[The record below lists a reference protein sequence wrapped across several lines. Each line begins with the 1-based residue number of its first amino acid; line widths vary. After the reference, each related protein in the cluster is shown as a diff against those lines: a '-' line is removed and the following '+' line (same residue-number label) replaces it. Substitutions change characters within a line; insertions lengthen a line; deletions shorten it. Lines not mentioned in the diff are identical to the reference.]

1 MHRIAAAGTG
11 AHGRVAWSNCPNRI
25 DEAGQKSCAALKY
38 RGHVLLTVMLLVVG
52 QCVPERP
59 GWARRFVGEK
69 NAQVLESAT
78 SVELYRINPYA
89 RGRRDSVHTFAVLS
103 RQTVEPSFARE
114 LADIVLSDESLERGK
129 ECTND
134 ASYGSIKL
142 CGGFQPGVMFRVHA
156 ESRRVDLLV
165 CFECDDLAVVSGTV
179 VDRESLIT
187 RDVGGGSE
195 ALLELT
201 ARLLPDDPGIH
212 SMARR
217 KRLAREDREHRARL
231 EARLA
236 ARGGDADLARAF
248 LSQEGDIAG
257 RVFTEL
263 AATSWSGEG
272 HVEAALSLVL
282 QELTSTELVAAAV
295 PCLEDA
301 HCRIGA
307 ARAFQEL
314 GGFGRLSRRAYER
327 LLPLVAEVALGDGDQ
342 YTSELVIW
350 RLALWRTPETTRLLW
365 RIFDGDLT
373 PRGLPSAKVLALVA
387 LNRQSLE
394 EARLALELFVPTTPE
409 EQTALRFAW
418 ALVGRPEGLTAS
430 DLARARTPLALAGVD
445 SVRRF
450 RRKDLLGLLVEGAL
464 ENREPMVS
472 ESVEAAFKELLG
484 KDSPNGDT
492 EIRRWWKANGAR
504 LKR

>member
-1 MHRIAAAGTG
+1 M
-11 AHGRVAWSNCPNRI
+11 
-25 DEAGQKSCAALKY
+25 LM
-38 RGHVLLTVMLLVVG
+38 TVMLLVVG

-89 RGRRDSVHTFAVLS
+89 RGRRNSVHTFAVLGH
-103 RQTVEPSFARE
+103 RTVEPGVARE

-129 ECTND
+129 ECTAD

-156 ESRRVDLLV
+156 GPRRVDLLV
-165 CFECDDLAVVSGTV
+165 CFDCDDLAVVTRTV
-179 VDRESLIT
+179 VDRQSLMT
-187 RDVGGGSE
+187 RDVGGGSG
-195 ALLELT
+195 ALLALT
-201 ARLLPDDPGIH
+201 ARLLPDDPAIN
-212 SMARR
+212 SMAKR

-231 EARLA
+231 QARLA
-236 ARGGDADLARAF
+236 TGGGDGADLARAF
-248 LSQEGDIAG
+248 LSQEGAIAG

-301 HCRIGA
+301 RCRTGA
-307 ARAFQEL
+307 ARAFLEL
-314 GGFGRLSRRAYER
+314 GGLQRLSTRAYGR
-327 LLPLVAEVALGDGDQ
+327 LLPLVAEVALREADQ

-365 RIFDGDLT
+365 RIFDGDLL
-373 PRGLPSAKVLALVA
+373 PRALPSAKVLALVA

-418 ALVGRPEGLTAS
+418 ALVGRPEGLTAT